1 MKASLI
7 VLHCCRNTN
16 LLYKRR
22 ISNIQCK
29 ALTTGSSLSHS
40 VPSNIRMAS
49 TVDYR
54 ATKTVK
60 GLEGKACEGR
70 LKSLGLLSPEQRRLK
85 GDLMAAY
92 SSS

>member
-1 MKASLI
+1 
-7 VLHCCRNTN
+7 
-16 LLYKRR
+16 
-22 ISNIQCK
+22 
-29 ALTTGSSLSHS
+29 
-40 VPSNIRMAS
+40 MAS

-60 GLEGKACEGR
+60 GLEGKAYEGR